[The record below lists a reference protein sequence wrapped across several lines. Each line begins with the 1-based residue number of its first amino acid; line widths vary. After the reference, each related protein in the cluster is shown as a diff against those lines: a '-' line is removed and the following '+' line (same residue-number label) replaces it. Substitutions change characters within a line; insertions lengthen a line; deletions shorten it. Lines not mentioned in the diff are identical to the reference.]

1 MLPFPD
7 NGVKAPIPYRS
18 SSMPGT
24 LLIVALAI
32 AIVATLPAWP
42 YSRRWG
48 YYLSSLLGL
57 LLTIA
62 LMLQL
67 MDRI

>member
-1 MLPFPD
+1 
-7 NGVKAPIPYRS
+7 
-18 SSMPGT
+18 MPGT
-24 LLIVALAI
+24 LLIVVLAI
-32 AIVATLPAWP
+32 AIVGTLPAWP

-48 YYLSSLLGL
+48 YYPSSLLSL